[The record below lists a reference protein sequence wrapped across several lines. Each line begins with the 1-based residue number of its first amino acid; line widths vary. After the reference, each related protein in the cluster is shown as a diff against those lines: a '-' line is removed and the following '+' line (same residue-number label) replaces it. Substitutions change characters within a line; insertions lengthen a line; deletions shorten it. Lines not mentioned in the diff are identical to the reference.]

1 MSDTAR
7 LCELLQAQAQLLRVR
22 IAAEGTKEYK
32 ADWLKNTDT
41 VVRDGSG
48 KFAKKGT
55 SSATSET
62 PTPGQPPTVQEK
74 VGQAISD
81 TKKVT
86 SLLLEGGE
94 VTVEM
99 LKKLLTDKNF
109 RRRAGLEVGQT
120 GAQAIKRLAEAAKV
134 NPEFTK
140 KLDSYINKF
149 NEDLIKEYGDDGGA
163 MAQAIRKHG
172 NLPPG
177 KDLKERLELH
187 VAKYKAMEDAL
198 ESPEVYEKEDS
209 KPTESLQQKI
219 IAASV
224 PIAIGLATAIA
235 PEMIFA
241 GAAFSLTECLIAYA
255 AGEVGVFTADMAMDK
270 LEVNNPIARLGVDL
284 VVGILSGGG
293 AAASFR
299 KGRVSR
305 AKDVAKYSAE
315 KATGIYVSPEL
326 KKTTKWKSSGEYL
339 VGRDGKHQY
348 GYGTHLEG
356 MYIEDVL
363 KDIKMPL
370 AKKTLADVDAAI
382 QNIRI
387 TLKQLNDAG
396 DTKKTVVK
404 LENVL
409 QKMEDKRNS
418 LVDVASEQGVVYKK
432 LKDLS
437 SYTRKQNKEFR
448 EMPNPPWDNHNISIK
463 ENPEYIKY
471 NKALDE
477 QEALIPKVL
486 DKFYNFEDDW
496 QKLYPELEDAYYEA
510 AMALN
515 VRKNKI
521 TSTYNLDK
529 DAGKTIMN
537 IKNKDGTLSHYE
549 YDGSIRF
556 KSGDDVTKSIKQR
569 KKMSPTQETLEKG
582 VETYSKENVHPSS
595 RELEKYRNSK

>member
-7 LCELLQAQAQLLRVR
+7 LCELLQAHAQLLSIR

-32 ADWLKNTDT
+32 ADWLKNADT

-55 SSATSET
+55 SSATTET
-62 PTPGQPPTVQEK
+62 PTPEQPATIQEK
-74 VGQAISD
+74 VGQAVSD
-81 TKKVT
+81 TKKTT

-94 VTVEM
+94 VSLDM

-109 RRRAGLEVGQT
+109 RRRAGLEAGQT
-120 GAQAIKRLAEAAKV
+120 GAQAIKRLAEAAKL

-163 MAQAIRKHG
+163 MAQAMRKHG
-172 NLPPG
+172 KLPPG

-315 KATGIYVSPEL
+315 KATGVYVSPEL
-326 KKTTKWKSSGEYL
+326 KKTTKWKSAGEYL
-339 VGRDGKHQY
+339 AGYDGKRQY

-496 QKLYPELEDAYYEA
+496 QTLYPELEDAYYEA

-521 TSTYNLDK
+521 TSTYHKPDLSNDPNDL
-529 DAGKTIMN
+529 G
-537 IKNKDGTLSHYE
+537 IKSLR
-549 YDGSIRF
+549 I

-582 VETYSKENVHPSS
+582 VETYSKENVHPSY
-595 RELEKYRNSK
+595 REIQKYQNSK